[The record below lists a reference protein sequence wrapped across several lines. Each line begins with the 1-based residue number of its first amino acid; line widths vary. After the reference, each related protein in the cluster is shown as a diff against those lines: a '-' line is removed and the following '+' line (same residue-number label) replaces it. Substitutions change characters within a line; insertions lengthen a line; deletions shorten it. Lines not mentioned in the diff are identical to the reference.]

1 MNVRP
6 FMPMSQVRQNPTD
19 SATKAMQLL
28 QARNDQL
35 VSILEM
41 GESGV
46 FYAEPDGVVSHIN
59 HALQRMFVIDDSWRG
74 ALTLE
79 VFENHLCAM
88 LDASEPLRKPI
99 TSMLAQ
105 LALSRAHLSKRF
117 VQVIK
122 LVKPRPA
129 VIQIGASSTLDGG
142 SVFYFRDVTVEF
154 EVDRMKSEFLSTA
167 AHELRTPLASI
178 YGFAE
183 LMVTRV
189 MPPEKQ
195 RELLQTVHRQAQLL
209 INLVNEL
216 LDLSRIEA
224 RQGKDFHRQH
234 CSVESIVR
242 ETVKGLLVKG
252 DKRQVDLDLS
262 FGKERILVDPEKT
275 MQALLNVLS
284 NAFKYSP
291 LGGSIE
297 VGTLLGTG
305 ERSGE
310 VGIRVTDHGLGM
322 SPEHQ
327 LRVFDRFFRA
337 EPSGAIPGTGLGMS
351 LVKEITELQEGQVQ
365 IQSELGRGTAV
376 TLWFPVVSDFLLS
389 RPLPGMD
396 ERL

>member
-1 MNVRP
+1 
-6 FMPMSQVRQNPTD
+6 
-19 SATKAMQLL
+19 
-28 QARNDQL
+28 
-35 VSILEM
+35 
-41 GESGV
+41 
-46 FYAEPDGVVSHIN
+46 
-59 HALQRMFVIDDSWRG
+59 
-74 ALTLE
+74 
-79 VFENHLCAM
+79 
-88 LDASEPLRKPI
+88 
-99 TSMLAQ
+99 
-105 LALSRAHLSKRF
+105 
-117 VQVIK
+117 
-122 LVKPRPA
+122 
-129 VIQIGASSTLDGG
+129 
-142 SVFYFRDVTVEF
+142 
-154 EVDRMKSEFLSTA
+154 
-167 AHELRTPLASI
+167 
-178 YGFAE
+178 
-183 LMVTRV
+183 
-189 MPPEKQ
+189 
-195 RELLQTVHRQAQLL
+195 LLQTVHRQAQLL

-305 ERSGE
+305 ERSCE